1 MKLGIGT
8 RMMGRKLLGEGEVWA
23 RDGRSGD
30 FGSGGGVGG
39 LHGEPVLEMLDALG
53 GLTSDNNGIKDEW
66 AGDGEVASRVTATGG
81 RLEAE
86 ALLEL
91 GVRHVVAGRWEEAEG
106 LVASGVPE
114 RRTVCGLSGSTN
126 STVRRN
132 RRTRSY
138 IVCC

>member
-1 MKLGIGT
+1 
-8 RMMGRKLLGEGEVWA
+8 MGRKLLGEGEVWA

-30 FGSGGGVGG
+30 FGGGGGVGG
-39 LHGEPVLEMLDALG
+39 LHWERVLEMLDALG
-53 GLTSDNNGIKDEW
+53 GIASDNNAIKDEC
-66 AGDGEVASRVTATGG
+66 AGDGQVASRVTATGG

-114 RRTVCGLSGSTN
+114 QRTVCGLAWLN
-126 STVRRN
+126 Q
-132 RRTRSY
+132 
-138 IVCC
+138 